1 MAINYN
7 FRASPDLGPGLTFV
21 YDDPTHYDQASVTT
35 PSYQL
40 GTRVTGSD
48 GAEYYWVQASADIAA
63 TATTG
68 TAVTITF
75 PAWTVASGGTDGWT
89 PPGQA
94 ITAGQFFHIRKG
106 AAWNAKPAS

>member
-40 GTRVTGSD
+40 GTQVIGSD
-48 GAEYYWVQASADIAA
+48 GGDYFWVQASANIAA

-68 TAVTITF
+68 TEVIMTF
-75 PAWTVASGGTDGWT
+75 SNHTVATGAGGFFT
-89 PPGQA
+89 PPATA
-94 ITAGQFFHIRKG
+94 ITSGQFFHVRR
-106 AAWNAKPAS
+106 AAWNANPG